1 MSGMNYLDIEN
12 LKNNLSKNPFDELK
26 KSLVLYDKSLAI
38 NSVKNLISEKIDPTI
53 LFEIMTDVIKSVGQ
67 AYEEDL
73 LYLPDL
79 IGASETMFAAMP
91 ILEEEIKRT
100 GGKITSLGVIVIGTV
115 LGDIHTIGKQMVKTM
130 LLAEGFTV
138 HDVGVDTS
146 AEKFIDAIK
155 TYNADILA
163 MSALLTTTAYEQKK
177 VLTILEKEGLR
188 ERVKVMVGGGAVTEE
203 FACSIGADGYDTTA
217 PGAAKLARKLM
228 NR

>member
-1 MSGMNYLDIEN
+1 MNYLDIEN
-12 LKNNLSKNPFDELK
+12 LKNTLSGSPFDELK

-38 NSVKNLISEKIDPTI
+38 NSVKKLISEKINPTI
-53 LFEIMTDVIKSVGQ
+53 IFEIMTNMMKSVGE

-91 ILEEEIKRT
+91 VLEEELKRT
-100 GGKITSLGVIVIGTV
+100 GGRIANLGVIVIGTV
-115 LGDIHTIGKQMVKTM
+115 LGDIHTIGKQMVRTM

-138 HDVGVDTS
+138 YDIGVDTS

-177 VLTILEKEGLR
+177 VISILEKEGLR
-188 ERVKVMVGGGAVTEE
+188 KKIKVMVGGGAVSEE
-203 FACSIGADGYDTTA
+203 FACSIGADGYDPTA
-217 PGAAKLARKLM
+217 PGAAKLARKLIG
-228 NR
+228 R